1 MAIEEILD
9 EIENIL
15 VDSTRVPFTNKLV
28 IEEDDIIRLLDELRD
43 VLPQEI
49 KDAAKI
55 VSERQRILEEAQKEA
70 QNIVDQAKIYVTKL
84 TDENIIS
91 KQAQEQANEI
101 VQQARKAARDLQ
113 QESVIYAEDVFKH
126 LESNLQKALEV
137 VQQGHSH
144 LQQNKQNSG
153 S

>member
-1 MAIEEILD
+1 MTIDEILD
-9 EIENIL
+9 EIENML

-28 IEEDDIIRLLDELRD
+28 IEEDDLIRLLDELRE
-43 VLPQEI
+43 VMPQEI

-70 QNIVDQAKIYVTKL
+70 QNIVDQAKVYGTKL

-101 VQQARKAARDLQ
+101 VLQARKAARDLQ
-113 QESVIYAEDVFKH
+113 NDAITYADDVFTH
-126 LESNLQKALEV
+126 LENNLKKALEV
-137 VQQGHSH
+137 VQQGHNN
-144 LQQNKQNSG
+144 LQQNKQNQ
-153 S
+153 

>member
-70 QNIVDQAKIYVTKL
+70 QNIVDQAKVYVTKL

>member
-28 IEEDDIIRLLDELRD
+28 VEEDDIIRLLDELRD

-70 QNIVDQAKIYVTKL
+70 QNIVDQAKVYVTKL

-101 VQQARKAARDLQ
+101 VLQARKAARDLQ
-113 QESVIYAEDVFKH
+113 QESVVYAEDVFKH

>member
-55 VSERQRILEEAQKEA
+55 ASERQRILEEAQKEA
-70 QNIVDQAKIYVTKL
+70 QNIVDQAKVYVTKL

-101 VQQARKAARDLQ
+101 VLQARKAARDLQ
-113 QESVIYAEDVFKH
+113 QESVVYAEDVFKH

-144 LQQNKQNSG
+144 LQQNKQNAG

>member
-28 IEEDDIIRLLDELRD
+28 IEEDDVIRLLDELRD

-70 QNIVDQAKIYVTKL
+70 QNIVDQAKVYVTKL

-101 VQQARKAARDLQ
+101 VQQAQKAARDLQ

>member
-70 QNIVDQAKIYVTKL
+70 QNIVDQAKVYVTKL

-144 LQQNKQNSG
+144 LQQNQQNSG

>member
-70 QNIVDQAKIYVTKL
+70 QNIVDQAKVYVTKL

-101 VQQARKAARDLQ
+101 VLQARKAARDLQ
-113 QESVIYAEDVFKH
+113 QESVVYAEDVFKH

-144 LQQNKQNSG
+144 LQQNKQNVG

>member
-70 QNIVDQAKIYVTKL
+70 QNIVDQAKVYVTKL

-113 QESVIYAEDVFKH
+113 QESVTYAEDVFKH

>member
-70 QNIVDQAKIYVTKL
+70 QNIVDQAKVYVTKL

-101 VQQARKAARDLQ
+101 VLQARKAARDLQ
-113 QESVIYAEDVFKH
+113 QESVVYAEDVFKH

-144 LQQNKQNSG
+144 LQQNKPNVG
-153 S
+153 N

>member
-70 QNIVDQAKIYVTKL
+70 QNIVDQAKVYVTKL

-101 VQQARKAARDLQ
+101 VLQARKAARDLQ
-113 QESVIYAEDVFKH
+113 QESVVYAEDVFKH

-144 LQQNKQNSG
+144 LQQNKQNAG